1 MRVIIEPT
9 NEQGS
14 AWAAAHIARRI
25 NEHAKST
32 DRPFVLGLPT
42 GSTPLGTYRK
52 LIEMC
57 KANAQLIAAV
67 NGEVELA
74 PLHNPETIPVLDKM
88 FDRLEEKFGE

>member
-32 DRPFVLGLPT
+32 DRPFVLGDGLACC
-42 GSTPLGTYRK
+42 R
-52 LIEMC
+52 
-57 KANAQLIAAV
+57 IADFLEK
-67 NGEVELA
+67 EVQ
-74 PLHNPETIPVLDKM
+74 V
-88 FDRLEEKFGE
+88 

>member
-57 KANAQLIAAV
+57 
-67 NGEVELA
+67 
-74 PLHNPETIPVLDKM
+74 
-88 FDRLEEKFGE
+88 